1 VLWRFDAVSGLHA
14 FIMAS
19 NLKKEGTKL
28 NLVFALG
35 YVLVFKPTRFDLAG
49 NKGGIHLDLE
59 HQNGDVL
66 LLITF

>member
-1 VLWRFDAVSGLHA
+1 
-14 FIMAS
+14 MAS